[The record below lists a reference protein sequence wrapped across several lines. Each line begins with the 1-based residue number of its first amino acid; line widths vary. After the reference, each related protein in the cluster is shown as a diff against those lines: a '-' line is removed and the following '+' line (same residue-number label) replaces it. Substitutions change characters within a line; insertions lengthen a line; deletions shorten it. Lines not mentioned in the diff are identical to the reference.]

1 MKIRYL
7 IAAAMGA
14 TLAAADANSASI
26 NVVTDDTNVLTTSG
40 LTGFQTDGDDMAG
53 MVVTANFSNTASETL
68 VWSVTGAD
76 SGGVNGSLFSL
87 DLSGDSFS
95 AGWNLLNKNPGV
107 LLTDLTIDAGPG
119 DTVFDIEP
127 SGAAGTSTVGSAQ
140 GAPFSEQSAPLSG
153 DITATYS
160 NPVQLT
166 GETPVGDIYAMLMA
180 DFVDLTDG
188 GLLFDEL
195 FTFRADTDNLMIS
208 GDLRAVPI
216 PAAWPLLLTAL
227 VSLVLF
233 VRRRQTTR

>member
-1 MKIRYL
+1 MKIRFL
-7 IAAAMGA
+7 IAAAIGA
-14 TLAAADANSASI
+14 TLASADANSASI

-40 LTGFQTDGDDMAG
+40 LTGFATDGDDMAG

-119 DTVFDIEP
+119 DTVFDIV
-127 SGAAGTSTVGSAQ
+127 AGGPSTVGSAQ

-166 GETPVGDIYAMLMA
+166 GETPVGDLYAMLMA

-208 GDLRAVPI
+208 GDLRAVPV